1 MDMQF
6 GRPFTGRKLEDLK
19 AFLRRLDLD
28 YDENVQFT
36 VECLDDDGEIAA
48 TGSLDGKIFKCIGV
62 SEEH

>member
-6 GRPFTGRKLEDLK
+6 GRPFTVRKLEDLK

-36 VECLDDDGEIAA
+36 VECLDDDGEI
-48 TGSLDGKIFKCIGV
+48 SIVKISSGWK
-62 SEEH
+62 